1 MKGRNRTITSMI
13 SQKHYLSSMMMK
25 GRNRAMTS
33 MISLEQYSCSRMMK
47 RRNKAVL
54 RTTIAALRVE

>member
-1 MKGRNRTITSMI
+1 MKGRNSTITSMI
-13 SQKHYLSSMMMK
+13 SQKLYLSSMMMK

>member
-1 MKGRNRTITSMI
+1 
-13 SQKHYLSSMMMK
+13 MMK
-25 GRNRAMTS
+25 MGNRAMTS